1 MSKFDKVIKNGTIV
15 TASDT
20 YKGDIGIKD
29 GIIVEIGQN
38 LECDTVIDAAGKL
51 IIPGGIDAH
60 THLDMPF
67 GGTFSSDDFESGSK
81 AAAIGGTTSFLDYS
95 IQPTGG
101 TLADAVKIWK
111 EKGAKSCV
119 DYGLHVAITKA
130 DENALAEIP
139 TMVKEG
145 ITSFKVFMV
154 YDAMRVNDA
163 AFMNILEKSKEHGA
177 LVGVHCENYHVINHR
192 TKQLL
197 EAGKTEPKY
206 HAVSRPATCEGEA
219 ANRAITL
226 AKLTNAPLY
235 IVHNSCEESISR
247 LKEAREAGLPIM
259 GETCPQYVML
269 SEDNYDEPGFNG
281 AKYVMS
287 PPLRNKKNWD
297 YIWQQL
303 KDGVIQ
309 TVATDHCPF
318 FMKQKELGKDDFT
331 KIPNGGPGIETRMA
345 IMLSEGPKHGLSLN
359 KVVEVTSTNVA
370 KIFGMYPKK
379 GTIAVGSDADLVLY
393 DANKEVTITKDVLH
407 ENVDYTAFEGVKVS
421 GYPVM
426 TLSRGD
432 VVAKDGEYIGESN
445 RGQFIKRGKSIVL

>member
-20 YKGDIGIKD
+20 YKGDLGIKD
-29 GIIVEIGQN
+29 GIVTEIGQN

-81 AAAIGGTTSFLDYS
+81 AAAIGGTTSFIDYS

-247 LKEAREAGLPIM
+247 VKEAREAGLPIM

>member
-38 LECDTVIDAAGKL
+38 LECDTVIDATDKL

-81 AAAIGGTTSFLDYS
+81 AAAIGGTTSFIDYS
-95 IQPTGG
+95 IQPAGG

-111 EKGAKSCV
+111 EKGSKSCV

-163 AFMNILEKSKEHGA
+163 AFMNILEKSKEYGA

-247 LKEAREAGLPIM
+247 IKEAREAGLPIM

-331 KIPNGGPGIETRMA
+331 KIPNGGPGIETRMS

-393 DANKEVTITKDVLH
+393 DAKKEVTLTKDVLH

-432 VVAKDGEYIGESN
+432 VVAKDGEYIGENN
-445 RGQFIKRGKSIVL
+445 RGEFIKREKSIVL

>member
-20 YKGDIGIKD
+20 YKGDLGIKD
-29 GIIVEIGQN
+29 GIVTEIGQN

-81 AAAIGGTTSFLDYS
+81 AAAIGGTTSFIDYS

-226 AKLTNAPLY
+226 ATLTNAPLY

-247 LKEAREAGLPIM
+247 VKEAREAGLPIM

>member
-29 GIIVEIGQN
+29 GIIVEISQN
-38 LECDTVIDAAGKL
+38 LECDNVIDAAGKL

-81 AAAIGGTTSFLDYS
+81 AAAIGGTTSFIDYS
-95 IQPTGG
+95 IQPAGG
-101 TLADAVKIWK
+101 TLADAVSIWK
-111 EKGAKSCV
+111 EKGSKSCV

-247 LKEAREAGLPIM
+247 IKEAREAGLPIM

-287 PPLRNKKNWD
+287 PPLRSNKNWD

-331 KIPNGGPGIETRMA
+331 KIPNGGPGIETRMS

-393 DANKEVTITKDVLH
+393 DENKEVTLTKDVLH
-407 ENVDYTAFEGVKVS
+407 ENVDYTAFEGIKVN

-432 VVAKDGEYIGESN
+432 VIAKDGEYIGENN
-445 RGQFIKRGKSIVL
+445 RGEFIKRGKSIVL

>member
-29 GIIVEIGQN
+29 GIIVEIGLN
-38 LECDTVIDAAGKL
+38 LECDTVIDATGKL

-81 AAAIGGTTSFLDYS
+81 AAAIGGTTSFIDYS
-95 IQPTGG
+95 IQPAGG

-111 EKGAKSCV
+111 EKGSKSCV

-139 TMVKEG
+139 TMIKEG

-163 AFMNILEKSKEHGA
+163 AFMNILEKSKEYGA

-247 LKEAREAGLPIM
+247 IKEAREAGLPIM

-331 KIPNGGPGIETRMA
+331 KIPNGGPGIETRMS

-393 DANKEVTITKDVLH
+393 DANKEVTLTKDVLH

-432 VVAKDGEYIGESN
+432 VVAKDGEYIGENN
-445 RGQFIKRGKSIVL
+445 RGEFIKREKSIVL

>member
-29 GIIVEIGQN
+29 GIIVEIGLN
-38 LECDTVIDAAGKL
+38 LECDTVIDATGKL

-81 AAAIGGTTSFLDYS
+81 AAAIGGTTSFIDYS
-95 IQPTGG
+95 IQPAGG

-111 EKGAKSCV
+111 EKGSKSCV

-163 AFMNILEKSKEHGA
+163 AFMNILEKSKEYGA

-247 LKEAREAGLPIM
+247 IKEAREAGLPIM

-331 KIPNGGPGIETRMA
+331 KIPNGGPGIETRMS

-393 DANKEVTITKDVLH
+393 DANKEVTLTKDVLH

-432 VVAKDGEYIGESN
+432 VVAKDGEYIGENN
-445 RGQFIKRGKSIVL
+445 RGEFIKREKSIVL

>member
-20 YKGDIGIKD
+20 YKGDIGVKD
-29 GIIVEIGQN
+29 GIITEIGQN

-81 AAAIGGTTSFLDYS
+81 AAAIGGTTSFIDYS
-95 IQPTGG
+95 IQPAGG

-247 LKEAREAGLPIM
+247 VKEAREAGLPIM

>member
-29 GIIVEIGQN
+29 GIIVEIGLN
-38 LECDTVIDAAGKL
+38 LECDTVIDATGKL

-81 AAAIGGTTSFLDYS
+81 AAAIGGTTSFIDYS
-95 IQPTGG
+95 IQPAGG

-111 EKGAKSCV
+111 EKGSKSCV

-163 AFMNILEKSKEHGA
+163 AFMNILEKSKEYGA

-247 LKEAREAGLPIM
+247 IKEAREAGLPIM

-331 KIPNGGPGIETRMA
+331 KIPNGGPGIETRMS

-393 DANKEVTITKDVLH
+393 DANKEVTLTKDVLH

-432 VVAKDGEYIGESN
+432 VVAKYGEYIGENN
-445 RGQFIKRGKSIVL
+445 RGEFIKREKSIVL

>member
-20 YKGDIGIKD
+20 YKGDLGIKD
-29 GIIVEIGQN
+29 GIIAEIGQN

-81 AAAIGGTTSFLDYS
+81 AAAIGGTTSFIDYS
-95 IQPTGG
+95 IQPAGG

-247 LKEAREAGLPIM
+247 VKEAREAGLPIM

-287 PPLRNKKNWD
+287 PPLRSKKNWD

>member
-20 YKGDIGIKD
+20 YKGDLGIKD
-29 GIIVEIGQN
+29 GIVTEIGQN

-81 AAAIGGTTSFLDYS
+81 AAAIGGTTSFIDYS
-95 IQPTGG
+95 IQPAGG

-247 LKEAREAGLPIM
+247 VKEAREAGLPIM